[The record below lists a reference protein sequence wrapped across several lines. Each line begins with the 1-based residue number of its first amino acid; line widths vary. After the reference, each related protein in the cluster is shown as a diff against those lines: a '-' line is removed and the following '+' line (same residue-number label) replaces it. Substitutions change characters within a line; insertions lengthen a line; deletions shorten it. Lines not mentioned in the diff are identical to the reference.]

1 MPAAAISEKRLAANR
16 ANARKSTGPRTAAGK
31 AASSGNARRTGAYS
45 ANHQMP
51 ARIEA
56 HFRALAEAA
65 TTSISDPNRRALT
78 FELHMLQG
86 HARLHESLE
95 RALFNAGLEFGRGDE
110 AVATQWVL
118 RQVGFIQALNRY
130 AGWIEA
136 NTRRLQRALDA
147 LPAEPVPAALP
158 AQPTPIFEGT
168 NPPHENGEPAAPH
181 NPIPVFEGTNPPPPP
196 PPSPP
201 KPNRPAPISSDSLS
215 TAAPPCYREGS
226 MARILDGKVINQQ
239 ILDELKP
246 RIAHLTSARRAPGL
260 VVILVGNDPASE
272 IYVRN
277 KVKTCL
283 ELGVHSEEIR
293 LPDTTTTAELLAHIE
308 TLNQRPAIDG
318 ILVQMPLPKQV
329 DSRAVLLAI
338 RPDKDVDGFHPF
350 NVGQLVANAPA
361 PRSCTPAGVM
371 EILRRSGIDP
381 AGSDAVVVGRSDIV
395 GKPMAMLLLHAHATV
410 TICHSKTQ
418 NLPEVCKRAQILVA
432 AIGRPAMLTAEYI
445 RPGAVVID
453 VGMNRVSSRPEAE
466 RITRGDAEKLARF
479 EKRGS
484 LLVGDVHPLDMA
496 ELSEAYTPVPGGVG
510 LLTIAML
517 MSNTVQSAE
526 HRLK

>member
-1 MPAAAISEKRLAANR
+1 
-16 ANARKSTGPRTAAGK
+16 
-31 AASSGNARRTGAYS
+31 
-45 ANHQMP
+45 
-51 ARIEA
+51 
-56 HFRALAEAA
+56 
-65 TTSISDPNRRALT
+65 
-78 FELHMLQG
+78 
-86 HARLHESLE
+86 
-95 RALFNAGLEFGRGDE
+95 
-110 AVATQWVL
+110 
-118 RQVGFIQALNRY
+118 
-130 AGWIEA
+130 
-136 NTRRLQRALDA
+136 
-147 LPAEPVPAALP
+147 
-158 AQPTPIFEGT
+158 
-168 NPPHENGEPAAPH
+168 
-181 NPIPVFEGTNPPPPP
+181 
-196 PPSPP
+196 
-201 KPNRPAPISSDSLS
+201 
-215 TAAPPCYREGS
+215 